1 MEDIIFINSKIND
14 NNKEAFIILQSS
26 MNEIKKVDFIS
37 LIKEELAYQGISIF
51 DLSISVGID
60 NQRMSEILGRR
71 LRVRFTDWE
80 IHKIK
85 TKLGI

>member
-1 MEDIIFINSKIND
+1 MEEIIFINSKIND

-26 MNEIKKVDFIS
+26 MNEIQEVDFIS
-37 LIKEELAYQGISIF
+37 LVKEELAYQGISTF

>member
-1 MEDIIFINSKIND
+1 MEEIIFINSKIND

-60 NQRMSEILGRR
+60 NQRISEILGRR